1 MDTARGLLST
11 PALTTVGK
19 RRQFYGTCGKSFNEP
34 GASDVSGCLVIQ
46 FALPCLMPAPR
57 PEWHLT

>member
-34 GASDVSGCLVIQ
+34 GASGCLVIQ
-46 FALPCLMPAPR
+46 FALPCLASCQHQDPNG
-57 PEWHLT
+57 T